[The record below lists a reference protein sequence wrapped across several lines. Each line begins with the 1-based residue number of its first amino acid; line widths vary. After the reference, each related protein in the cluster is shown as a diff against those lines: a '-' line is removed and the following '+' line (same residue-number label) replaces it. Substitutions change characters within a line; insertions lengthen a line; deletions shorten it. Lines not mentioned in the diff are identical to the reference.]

1 MSSGRERWL
10 KGAQTLPAVGTIDLR
25 IAGLS
30 LGSILPIILG
40 LALAIVGA
48 TLAVNGQPLGCMVG
62 LTVGMGAMAVGVVYK
77 D

>member
-1 MSSGRERWL
+1 M
-10 KGAQTLPAVGTIDLR
+10 R